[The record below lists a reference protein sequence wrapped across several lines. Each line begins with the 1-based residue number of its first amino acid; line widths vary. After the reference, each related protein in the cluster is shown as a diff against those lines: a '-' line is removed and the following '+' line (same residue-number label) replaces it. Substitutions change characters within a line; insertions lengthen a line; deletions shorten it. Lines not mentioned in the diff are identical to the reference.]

1 MTALLQAANAS
12 GRPILLHYDTS
23 FGHVG
28 GQPISKQIDDMTTEV
43 QFLLWQLGVLKSE
56 GVAEHSAP

>member
-1 MTALLQAANAS
+1 
-12 GRPILLHYDTS
+12 
-23 FGHVG
+23 VG